1 MSAGVPYWVAEVRER
16 IWTRAE
22 RVPLEALADWD
33 TDPAA
38 GALRHRSGRFFSVEG
53 LGVRLPGHPVPHWQQ
68 PIINQPETG
77 LLGLLTARFDG
88 VPHALIQLKPEPG
101 NWGGLQLSPTVQAT
115 RSNYTGVHRGAQ
127 VPYLEQFLGASQERV
142 VADLRLSEHGSW
154 FLAKRNRNMVVEAGP
169 AGPAVAAEPAP
180 GFRWLSFAELRRLLA
195 VDDLVNMDTRSVLAC
210 LPGGT
215 AEPGPAVHR
224 TEEIL
229 GWITG
234 ARSRAGLRERLPLD
248 RLAGWRWADGRI
260 GHDSGRFFEVI
271 GVRVEAAGR
280 EVGGWDQPM
289 IAPRHT
295 GILAFLLTRIDGVP
309 HVLVQLRAEAGAP
322 AGPELAPT
330 VQCTPE
336 NYDLLPAAARPAFL
350 AEVLGAAPDAV
361 RFDTVLSD
369 EGGRFHHSRSRHMI
383 VELDPAA
390 ERPEHPDYRWVT
402 PGQLREL
409 LHLGPYVNMQT
420 RSLLACLDAAC

>member
-1 MSAGVPYWVAEVRER
+1 MNVPNWVAEARER
-16 IWTRAE
+16 IWTRTE
-22 RVPLEALADWD
+22 QVPLEALADWD

-38 GALRHRSGRFFSVEG
+38 GGLRHRSGRFFSVEG

-77 LLGLLTARFDG
+77 LLGLLTAPIDG
-88 VPHALIQLKPEPG
+88 VPHALVQLKPEPG

-127 VPYLEQFLGASQERV
+127 VPYLEHFLDAAEDRV

-154 FLAKRNRNMVVEAGP
+154 FLAKRNRNMIVET
-169 AGPAVAAEPAP
+169 VAAEPAP
-180 GFRWLSFAELRRLLA
+180 GFRWLSVAGLRGLLA

-210 LPGGT
+210 LPGGP
-215 AEPGPAVHR
+215 AEPGPALHG
-224 TEEIL
+224 TGEIL
-229 GWITG
+229 RWIAG
-234 ARSRAGLRERLPLD
+234 SRSRAGVRERLPLD
-248 RLAGWRWADGRI
+248 RLTGWRRTDGRI
-260 GHDSGRFFEVI
+260 VHDSGRFFEVI

-280 EVGGWDQPM
+280 EVARWDQPM
-289 IAPRHT
+289 IAPLHT

-309 HVLVQLRAEAGAP
+309 HVLVQLRAEAGGV

-336 NYDLLPAAARPAFL
+336 NYDLLPATARPPFL
-350 AEVLGAAPDAV
+350 DEVLGAAPDAV

-369 EGGRFHHSRSRHMI
+369 EGGRFHHSRSRHLI

-409 LHLGPYVNMQT
+409 LHLGPYANMQT